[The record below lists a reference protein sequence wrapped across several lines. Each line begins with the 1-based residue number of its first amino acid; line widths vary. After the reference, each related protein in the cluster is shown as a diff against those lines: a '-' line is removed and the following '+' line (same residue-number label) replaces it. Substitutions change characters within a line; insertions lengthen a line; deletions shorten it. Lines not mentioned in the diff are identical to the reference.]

1 MKEKEAGWERIAGQ
15 LIQDLRNGKY
25 SPGDKLPSENK
36 LAGEFQVPSS
46 DVRRAY
52 SRLKE
57 LGYIYSLQGYG
68 SFFAGKKEKI
78 PLAMVGRTSFSE
90 KMKELGIPFRS
101 ENIRAKRISYN
112 PSIYESLGLPE
123 EEPVWKVSL
132 LRIVDG
138 APAAV
143 YTRYL
148 PERYFPHLPED
159 AGSIL
164 SFHAYLRENGH
175 ERFHGENSQM
185 TVGLLTRLEQ
195 EGRRYFLK
203 YAGAR
208 PLCFDGEPSEAV
220 RLLEKSAQVIRD
232 LAHPALLPLLWDG
245 PVAGGYALLF
255 PWTDALCMGKQ
266 YPTRAAFL
274 ALPVEKKL
282 AVFQAVLAF
291 HRHVAERGYVSV
303 DFYDGC
309 VMYEEETG
317 RPLLCDVDA
326 YHRTPFFNPVG
337 RMWGSSRFMAPEEY
351 QKGAPVDE
359 RTMVYTMGSF
369 AFELFSPEGRELSLW
384 PLSPAAWKC
393 AGKAASSQLEN
404 RYPTLRSLEEAW
416 NRALGRV

>member
-1 MKEKEAGWERIAGQ
+1 
-15 LIQDLRNGKY
+15 
-25 SPGDKLPSENK
+25 
-36 LAGEFQVPSS
+36 
-46 DVRRAY
+46 
-52 SRLKE
+52 
-57 LGYIYSLQGYG
+57 
-68 SFFAGKKEKI
+68 
-78 PLAMVGRTSFSE
+78 MVVTLFPD
-90 KMKELGIPFRS
+90 GIPCVV
-101 ENIRAKRISYN
+101 K
-112 PSIYESLGLPE
+112 E
-123 EEPVWKVSL
+123 ET
-132 LRIVDG
+132 D
-138 APAAV
+138 
-143 YTRYL
+143 
-148 PERYFPHLPED
+148 
-159 AGSIL
+159 L
-164 SFHAYLRENGH
+164 SFLHRWGRVFRVFDRQDSGNLCFGL
-175 ERFHGENSQM
+175 ER
-185 TVGLLTRLEQ
+185 

-274 ALPVEKKL
+274 SLPVEKKL

-337 RMWGSSRFMAPEEY
+337 RMWGSSRHGF
-351 QKGAPVDE
+351 
-359 RTMVYTMGSF
+359 
-369 AFELFSPEGRELSLW
+369 LCL
-384 PLSPAAWKC
+384 
-393 AGKAASSQLEN
+393 
-404 RYPTLRSLEEAW
+404 
-416 NRALGRV
+416 

>member
-1 MKEKEAGWERIAGQ
+1 MKEKEAGWERIAEQ

-36 LAGEFQVPSS
+36 LAGEFQVPRS

-195 EGRRYFLK
+195 EMLELPAASTGLVFSSK
-203 YAGAR
+203 TVEDGSGAI
-208 PLCFDGEPSEAV
+208 L
-220 RLLEKSAQVIRD
+220 
-232 LAHPALLPLLWDG
+232 
-245 PVAGGYALLF
+245 
-255 PWTDALCMGKQ
+255 
-266 YPTRAAFL
+266 AAFL
-274 ALPVEKKL
+274 SLPVEKKL

-369 AFELFSPEGRELSLW
+369 AFELFSPEGREISLW

-393 AGKAASSQLEN
+393 AGKAASSQREN

-416 NRALGRV
+416 DRALGRV

>member
-1 MKEKEAGWERIAGQ
+1 
-15 LIQDLRNGKY
+15 
-25 SPGDKLPSENK
+25 
-36 LAGEFQVPSS
+36 
-46 DVRRAY
+46 
-52 SRLKE
+52 
-57 LGYIYSLQGYG
+57 
-68 SFFAGKKEKI
+68 
-78 PLAMVGRTSFSE
+78 MVVTLFPD
-90 KMKELGIPFRS
+90 GIPCVV
-101 ENIRAKRISYN
+101 K
-112 PSIYESLGLPE
+112 E
-123 EEPVWKVSL
+123 ET
-132 LRIVDG
+132 D
-138 APAAV
+138 
-143 YTRYL
+143 
-148 PERYFPHLPED
+148 
-159 AGSIL
+159 L
-164 SFHAYLRENGH
+164 SFLHRWGRVFRVFDRQDSGNLCFGL
-175 ERFHGENSQM
+175 ER
-185 TVGLLTRLEQ
+185 

-203 YAGAR
+203 YTGAR

-393 AGKAASSQLEN
+393 AGKAASSQREN

-416 NRALGRV
+416 DRALGRV